1 MAFQRRRVLG
11 RWGLG
16 PKAEP
21 PARRLAALAYGIR
34 FEIASEVASGLAYPA
49 SADPDAALQD
59 LADSA
64 LLRDEL
70 ALPEPVPAIAGP
82 FEQRYRA
89 TVASGALANKIVVVP
104 DNRRSLA
111 EVGLALFNDTHDFF
125 ALHVVTG
132 NHALAVCA
140 DAIRL
145 DVDGLLNAGVLAV
158 YLTVGAPRFD
168 QGARPAAA
176 RIDDEHDAKLAFS
189 CQDQAR
195 RLDSD
200 RFREAAAVY
209 TYAPT

>member
-1 MAFQRRRVLG
+1 MG
-11 RWGLG
+11 
-16 PKAEP
+16 
-21 PARRLAALAYGIR
+21 ARHRQGDLERY
-34 FEIASEVASGLAYPA
+34 ASEVAAGLAYLA
-49 SADPDAALQD
+49 SAGPDAALQD
-59 LADSA
+59 LAGRA

-70 ALPEPVPAIAGP
+70 TLPEPVETIEGP

-89 TVASGALANKIVVVP
+89 TVASGALANKIVIVP

-132 NHALAVCA
+132 SHALAVCA
-140 DAIRL
+140 DAICL

-168 QGARPAAA
+168 QRARAAAA

-189 CQDQAR
+189 CLDQAR

-200 RFREAAAVY
+200 CFGEAAAVY
-209 TYAPT
+209 GHTYAPRQHKG